1 MIIPKEALAIY
12 DPLSVPNNKY
22 GIHIVDEN
30 DLENAASLVNSTG
43 GDWGYVTM
51 VMRKDDRNL
60 TKWQKIFDQMRSLH
74 LIPLIRLATIMQN
87 DIWQRPDLK
96 EASIWAKYLNNLEW
110 PIKNRYVIL
119 FNEPNHAK
127 EWGGIVDPESYANVF
142 ASYSA
147 ELKKQS
153 EDFFVLAPGLDA
165 SAPKSFTTTDE
176 ETFLRAMLKTNPNF
190 FDQVDGWVSHSYPN
204 PGYRGNSNDQGKGTI
219 RTFLWEKELLNK
231 LNIFKNLPI
240 FITETGW
247 PHQEGLPANPTYFS
261 ADDIPPK
268 ILESIQTAWQDE
280 NIVAITPFILN
291 YQSYPFSHFSWQ
303 KYGSNDFYPQF
314 YAYQSLSKIK
324 GEPMINYNK
333 KQENVLGLNSSSS
346 SDLTVEKK
354 GENILN
360 YLLSK
365 SYSLFLS
372 LTKFISS
379 YI

>member
-1 MIIPKEALAIY
+1 MIITKEALAIY

-127 EWGGIVDPESYANVF
+127 EWGGIVDPESYANVV

-153 EDFFVLAPGLDA
+153 
-165 SAPKSFTTTDE
+165 
-176 ETFLRAMLKTNPNF
+176 
-190 FDQVDGWVSHSYPN
+190 
-204 PGYRGNSNDQGKGTI
+204 
-219 RTFLWEKELLNK
+219 
-231 LNIFKNLPI
+231 
-240 FITETGW
+240 
-247 PHQEGLPANPTYFS
+247 
-261 ADDIPPK
+261 
-268 ILESIQTAWQDE
+268 
-280 NIVAITPFILN
+280 
-291 YQSYPFSHFSWQ
+291 
-303 KYGSNDFYPQF
+303 
-314 YAYQSLSKIK
+314 
-324 GEPMINYNK
+324 
-333 KQENVLGLNSSSS
+333 
-346 SDLTVEKK
+346 
-354 GENILN
+354 
-360 YLLSK
+360 
-365 SYSLFLS
+365 
-372 LTKFISS
+372 
-379 YI
+379 